1 MCSVH
6 ANLDLLHALF
16 ERNRMTQ
23 IHILDAIQTERIRNC
38 RYIKTNFN
46 PKFYDLFAE
55 YDSLNNVSYLMA
67 ISHNDYAGGHITA
80 GTDPIKVIARREGY
94 IDPLIESFLLS
105 HK

>member
-55 YDSLNNVSYLMA
+55 YDTINNISYLMA
-67 ISHNDYAGGHITA
+67 ISHSDYAGGHITA
-80 GTDPIKVIARREGY
+80 GTDPFKIVAQCNCN
-94 IDPLIESFLLS
+94 IDPMIELFLLN
-105 HK
+105 HR